1 MQSKEPSYDDLIRQI
16 KAQEQQISRLE
27 QANAEL
33 KKIKNVLH
41 QSKDLACI
49 LTFDGFFKQIN
60 PAFTLKFGFSEEE
73 FLSRP
78 FLSFIHADDHNET
91 LKAFALVG
99 SGTSVTT
106 LKNRFVASDG
116 RVFGFEWV
124 LTLSSQNDCIQAIGV
139 EFTDFESIQK
149 QLLDSEAS
157 LTHIQKIAKI
167 GSWELDFTTKKM
179 QWSQQLFAILEVQ
192 EAAQLD
198 LYNEFL
204 LVQTKES
211 AELFLSKLITCIQDK
226 EEVIFEQCVTLST
239 GKNKY
244 LNAIV
249 FPIVDEDGSVR
260 RLKGTFQDITD
271 KKNFQKEIK
280 EREVSALDYELQLLS
295 EESNS
300 NFKTYIENAPDGV
313 FVVGEKGHYLEVNQA
328 ACTLSGYSR
337 EELLKMKFGD
347 LSIEEEVQEYIK
359 EFQKLVENGVG
370 KKEIFIKT
378 KSGQVRCWAAEA
390 VKLSEN
396 KFLGFVKDITEQ
408 KNIQEQLVRNEKRFR
423 AFIQNNQDSI
433 TLLDENYRILF
444 ISESSIK
451 ITGWI
456 NDDFTDLCGLD
467 FIHPDH
473 LLYVKE
479 KMALAL
485 ENPGLSFPVQFQVK
499 HSDGHYI
506 WMEGY
511 VNNLLHDE
519 DVRGIITNMRDVTQA
534 KAAQKQLELERDK
547 FLKIA
552 EASPGMI
559 YSLRH
564 NLDGSYCYTY
574 ASNAIHDIFGFK
586 FEEIENNQ
594 QQIYAAVHPDDL
606 APLLASVT
614 NTKNNLVPLQ
624 IEYRYFHPTKGL
636 MWHHINSLPI
646 LELEGTVIC
655 HGIITDVTSR
665 VIAEQKIIKANRLYS
680 FISHMN
686 QMIVRTTNQENL
698 FYEACT
704 IAIEQGK
711 FRMAWIGLYDEQKQL
726 LEPIRMAGDHQDYFD
741 NIVIPSTN
749 ANMPAGQGPAAR
761 AFLENRYVVCN
772 DIETDAMML
781 PWKEEALK
789 RNYKSMIALPI
800 QKFKEVIGVIMFY
813 AGEKNFFDAEEI
825 KLLQEA
831 TNDIAFA
838 LEILENESQR
848 KETSEA
854 IIESEQ
860 RYHTLTE
867 VSPVGIFRTD
877 MTGCTTYVN
886 PYWSRISGFSYEDAI
901 GYGWL
906 DAVHPDD
913 KEYLAK
919 RWQED
924 SKTQEKSTTE
934 YRFLKPD
941 GTIVWVMGQAIPER
955 NIKNE
960 VVGYV
965 GTITDITE
973 RKKSEVAI
981 LKEQQLSEV
990 IINNL
995 PGIFYLYN
1003 QQGKFVKWNKN
1014 FETLTGYTPE
1024 EMRQLNALDVLDD
1037 DEKAKIR
1044 DRIELAFGSN
1054 FEEGDKL
1061 PGIEVVFQ
1069 TKNKVKVPFFINS
1082 NPIQYNGERCLLGMG
1097 LDLSE
1102 IKKAEEELKTANSRF
1117 ETIAQATNDAV
1128 FEVDLVTGQSWNNQT
1143 FIDLLGFGSLEPDG
1157 INNAALWR
1165 SKVHPDDRER
1175 VTKKLDD
1182 TYAGAER
1189 NWSDEFRFLKADGTY
1204 GIFYD
1209 RGVVTRDQSGKAI
1222 RLNGAL
1228 TEITELKNI
1237 KEKLSN
1243 SEEQYRSL
1251 IEQASD
1257 AIFINNVAGNLLE
1270 VNESA
1275 CKMLGYSKEELCSK
1289 NVSDLFQNEELER
1302 IPLMFNELANGQ
1314 QTLLERSMQH
1324 KDGSLVVVEITAKM
1338 IADGRIVA
1346 IVRNISERKKI
1357 ENAFMKMHKKMEA
1370 ILGAIPDMLFELDED
1385 GRIYNYHSSTNE
1397 LLIVTPDYFLGK
1409 LFSEI
1414 LPPDASNLILSA
1426 IKEASEFGYST
1437 GRQYSLYLPDKGL
1450 HWFELSVAPMYDSA
1464 SDQKHFICLSRDV
1477 TQSKQ
1482 SDLMLFKSEERYR
1495 GLISNLDAGIIVHA
1509 PDTSIIVWNQKAA
1522 ELLAYDVES
1531 LKGMTASNPIWKF
1544 YDENNDKMTL
1554 EWYPVN
1560 QIITS
1565 KKPLKNFKIGLE
1577 LPDSSTMTWLL
1588 VNGFPD
1594 FDMNGN
1600 LVEVIISFIDITDQK
1615 TLEMELLK
1623 AKEQAEAANKAKTD
1637 FLANMSHEI
1646 RTPLNGIIGFTH
1658 LLMKSNLKKNQAEY
1672 MTTVNESAATLM
1684 DIVNDVLDFSKI
1696 ESGKLELNI
1705 EEVNLVKLTT
1715 QVINLFK
1722 IQASKK
1728 NIQLTLNIDKLL
1740 PQYIMADSVR
1750 LKQILV
1756 NLLSNAIKFTH
1767 FGEIRLDINKIKS
1780 SGQKWSTI
1788 KFSVKDTGVGI
1799 KTDNNKKIF
1808 KSFVQ
1813 EDNSTNRKFGGTGLG
1828 LAISNQLLALMNSK
1842 LQLISTLGE
1851 GSDFFFEIKFKN
1863 AKHKKNELIAIQKS
1877 IEGSITAPQFELKD
1891 KKILIVE
1898 DNKIN
1903 MMLAKTFVKRLV
1915 ADCTVYEAKDGNE
1928 AIEISRNY
1936 KPDLILMDIQM
1947 PNKNGYEA
1955 TAEIR
1960 KIDGY
1965 KEVPI
1970 IAITA
1975 GIMIGDKE
1983 KCLEAGINDYLPK
1996 PIIQSDLEKM
2006 LQLWLTKK

>member
-1 MQSKEPSYDDLIRQI
+1 MQSKEPSYDDLIRQL

-27 QANAEL
+27 QENAEL
-33 KKIKNVLH
+33 KNFENGFY
-41 QSKDLACI
+41 QSHEVECMV
-49 LTFDGFFKQIN
+49 TFDGLFKQIEST
-60 PAFTLKFGFSEEE
+60 FTAKFGFSDQDL
-73 FLSRP
+73 LSRS
-78 FLSFIHADDHNET
+78 FLDFIHPDDHEKT
-91 LKAFALVG
+91 VEALDLLA
-99 SGTSVTT
+99 SGVSRTI
-106 LKNRFVASDG
+106 LNNRLLGNDG
-116 RVFGFEWV
+116 RIFDFEW
-124 LTLSSQNDCIQAIGV
+124 LLILSSKNKCIQCVGREVAV
-139 EFTDFESIQK
+139 LETTQK
-149 QLLDSEAS
+149 LLFDGETVSNDIE
-157 LTHIQKIAKI
+157 KIAKI
-167 GSWELDFTTKKM
+167 GSWELDLRSKKM
-179 QWSQQLFAILEVQ
+179 QWSQQLLAIYEV
-192 EAAQLD
+192 EKISQLD
-198 LYNEFL
+198 FYQEFL
-204 LVQTKES
+204 SVLTKES
-211 AELFLSKLITCIQDK
+211 AALFLNKIATCASEK
-226 EEVIFEQCVTLST
+226 EELVFEQCAILSN
-239 GKNKY
+239 GKRKY
-244 LNAIV
+244 LNVKV
-249 FPIVDEDGSVR
+249 FPIVDEDGVVR
-260 RLKGTFQDITD
+260 HLKGTIQDITN
-271 KKNFQKEIK
+271 KKNFEQEIK
-280 EREVSALDYELQLLS
+280 ERDVSAVEYELQLQ
-295 EESNS
+295 ERESNS
-300 NFKTYIENAPDGV
+300 NFKTYIDNAPDGV
-313 FVVGEKGHYLEVNQA
+313 FVIGEKGHYLEVNQA

-347 LSIEEEVQEYIK
+347 LSIEEEIQEYIK
-359 EFQKLVENGVG
+359 EFKKLVENGVG

-378 KSGQVRCWAAEA
+378 KSGEVRCWAAEA

-408 KNIQEQLVRNEKRFR
+408 KNIQEQLVRNERRFR

-444 ISESSIK
+444 KSESSKK
-451 ITGWI
+451 ITGWT
-456 NDDFTDLCGLD
+456 NDDFSELCGLD
-467 FIHPDH
+467 FIHPDN
-473 LLYVKE
+473 LQYVKE
-479 KMALAL
+479 KMALAIK
-485 ENPGLSFPVQFQVK
+485 NPGLSFPVQFQVK
-499 HSDGHYI
+499 HSDGHFI

-511 VNNLLHDE
+511 VNNLLHDP

-534 KAAQKQLELERDK
+534 KAAQMQLELERDK

-559 YSLRH
+559 YSLRQ
-564 NLDGSYCYTY
+564 NLDGSFTYTY
-574 ASNAIHDIFGFK
+574 ASSAIVDVFGFR

-624 IEYRYFHPTKGL
+624 TEYRYFHPTKGL
-636 MWHHINSLPI
+636 MWHNINSLPI
-646 LELEGTVIC
+646 LEPQGTVIC
-655 HGIITDVTSR
+655 HGIITDVTAR

-686 QMIVRTTNQENL
+686 QMIVRTINQENL

-704 IAIEQGK
+704 IAVEQGK
-711 FRMAWIGLYDEQKQL
+711 FRMAWIGLYDEQLQL
-726 LEPIRMAGDHQDYFD
+726 LQPVRMAGDHQDYFK

-749 ANMPAGQGPAAR
+749 ANIPEGQGPAAR
-761 AFLENRYVVCN
+761 AFLENQYIVCN
-772 DIETDAMML
+772 DVEIDVMML

-789 RNYKSMIALPI
+789 RNYKSVIALPI

-813 AGEKNFFDAEEI
+813 AGEKNFFDEEEI
-825 KLLQEA
+825 QLLQEA

-848 KETSEA
+848 KKASEA

-877 MTGCTTYVN
+877 ITGYTTYVN
-886 PYWSRISGFSYEDAI
+886 PYWSRISGFSFEDAI

-919 RWQED
+919 RWHLD
-924 SKTQEKSTTE
+924 SKTQEKSITE

-990 IINNL
+990 VINNL

-1003 QQGKFVKWNKN
+1003 EDGKFVKWNKN
-1014 FETLTGYTPE
+1014 FENLTGYSSE
-1024 EMRQLNALDVLDD
+1024 EMGQLRALDLFDD
-1037 DEKAKIR
+1037 DEKSKIR
-1044 DRIELAFGSN
+1044 DRIELAFAIN

-1061 PGIEVVFQ
+1061 PGIEVVFY
-1069 TKNKVKVPFFINS
+1069 TKNKVKVPYFINS
-1082 NPIQYNGERCLLGMG
+1082 KPIQYNSERCLLGMG

-1117 ETIAQATNDAV
+1117 ETIAKATNDAV
-1128 FEVDLVTGQSWNNQT
+1128 FEVDLITGQSWNNQT
-1143 FIDLLGFGSLEPDG
+1143 FIDLLGFGSLEPNG
-1157 INNAALWR
+1157 LQNTVLWR
-1165 SKVHPDDRER
+1165 SKLHPDDFER
-1175 VTKKLDD
+1175 VTKKLDE
-1182 TYAGAER
+1182 TYAGTESS
-1189 NWSDEFRFLKADGTY
+1189 WSDEFRFLKADGTY

-1209 RGVVTRDQSGKAI
+1209 RGIVTRDHNGKAI

-1257 AIFINNVAGNLLE
+1257 AIFINNLCGDLLE

-1275 CKMLGYSKEELCSK
+1275 CNMLGYSKEELCSK
-1289 NVSDLFQNEELER
+1289 NVKDLYQIEELER
-1302 IPLMFNELANGQ
+1302 IPIMYKELADGH
-1314 QTLLERSMQH
+1314 QTLIERSMQH
-1324 KDGSLVVVEITAKM
+1324 KNGSLVAVEITAKM

-1357 ENAFMKMHKKMEA
+1357 DDEFMKMHKKMEA
-1370 ILGAIPDMLFELDED
+1370 ILGAIPDMLFELDGD
-1385 GRIYNYHSSTNE
+1385 GKIYNYHSRTNE
-1397 LLIVTPDYFLGK
+1397 LLLATPEYFIGK

-1414 LPPDASNLILSA
+1414 LPADASNLILSA
-1426 IKEASEFGYST
+1426 LKEASEFGYST
-1437 GRQYSLYLPDKGL
+1437 GRQYSLNLPTSGL
-1450 HWFELSVAPMYDSA
+1450 HWFELSVAPMSDSA
-1464 SDQKHFICLSRDV
+1464 SDEKHYICLSRDI

-1522 ELLAYDVES
+1522 ELLAYDVDS
-1531 LKGMTASNPIWKF
+1531 LKGMKASSPIWKF

-1560 QIITS
+1560 QIIAS
-1565 KKPLKNFKIGLE
+1565 RKPLKNFKVGLE
-1577 LPDSSTMTWLL
+1577 LSNSSAITWLL

-1594 FDMNGN
+1594 FDIHGN
-1600 LVEVIISFIDITDQK
+1600 LVEVIISFIDITEQK
-1615 TLEMELLK
+1615 ILEMELLK

-1672 MTTVNESAATLM
+1672 MTTVNESATSLM

-1696 ESGKLELNI
+1696 ESGKLELTI
-1705 EEVNLVKLTT
+1705 EEVNIVKLTT

-1722 IQASKK
+1722 IQASRK
-1728 NIQLTLNIDKLL
+1728 NIQLILNIDKLV
-1740 PQYIMADSVR
+1740 PQYILADSVR

-1767 FGEIRLDINKIKS
+1767 FGEIRLDINKVES

-1828 LAISNQLLALMNSK
+1828 LAISNQLLALMNSR
-1842 LQLISTLGE
+1842 LQLISTFGE
-1851 GSDFFFEIKFKN
+1851 GSDFFFEIKFKK
-1863 AKHKKNELIAIQKS
+1863 AKHKKNEAIAIQKS
-1877 IEGSITAPQFELKD
+1877 IDENTTIPQFELSD

-1903 MMLAKTFVKRLV
+1903 MMLAKTLVKRIIENCL
-1915 ADCTVYEAKDGNE
+1915 VYEAKDGSE

-1960 KIDGY
+1960 QIEGY
-1965 KEVPI
+1965 KDVPI

-1975 GIMIGDKE
+1975 GIMVGDKE
-1983 KCLEAGINDYLPK
+1983 KCFEAGMNDYLPK
-1996 PIIQSDLEKM
+1996 PIIQADLEKM
-2006 LQLWLTKK
+2006 LHLWLTKE